1 MAEARDNGPDGGVA
15 SDGAVSAPRHLPA
28 DRAVRRN
35 FVWAAL
41 NGALFELGA
50 SFADSGTIVP
60 AFLGRLGAGA
70 PAVGAAA
77 TIARFGWLFPQ
88 LFAANYAQGVRHRKP
103 IYLVG
108 GGGRA
113 VSLGLLALVLF
124 TWPAPPH
131 DAAAPRALLVTF
143 FGLWTVFSFVAG
155 LAGVPYNDV
164 IARTIPSDWR
174 SRLLAVRLF
183 VGGVLAAGAGLLVR
197 AILGEA
203 AGASLQPYA
212 LIFAAGAIVL
222 AFSTACFARIEEPAA
237 PLGHSRLA
245 FAAFLRDGL
254 GVVRADRRFR
264 LFLYV
269 QWLSNVTRMSAPF
282 YLLQARQVSGIPEL
296 EVGTFLAAQMAGT
309 VVLNPLWGWWGDRRG
324 KLSLLKVLTGITAVS
339 PLLALGLSLGPVP
352 ATLALAGYVLVFFFV
367 GAAMTGE
374 IVGDLGYLMEISPDD
389 RRPEYSGYLNGLA
402 APSRLLPFVGGFIVA
417 FASFQLLFVL
427 SALAVA
433 ARFVVLAWLG
443 SAPIG
448 PAHDAAVGVK
458 R

>member
-1 MAEARDNGPDGGVA
+1 MAEVRNNGIGG
-15 SDGAVSAPRHLPA
+15 GADAATRYLPA

-108 GGGRA
+108 GTGRA
-113 VSLGLLALVLF
+113 VSLGLLAAILF
-124 TWPAPPH
+124 AWPSAPGET
-131 DAAAPRALLVTF
+131 AAPLMLLVTF
-143 FGLWTVFSFVAG
+143 FGLWTAFSFIAG

-164 IARTIPSDWR
+164 IARTIPSGWR

-183 VGGVLAAGAGLLVR
+183 TGGVLAAAAGLLVR
-197 AILGEA
+197 AILGDA
-203 AGASLQPYA
+203 PAASLQPYA
-212 LIFAAGAIVL
+212 LIFGAGAVVL
-222 AFSTACFARIEEPAA
+222 ALSTACFARIEEPPA
-237 PLGHSRLA
+237 PAGRRRPA
-245 FAAFLRDGL
+245 FAGFLRDGL
-254 GVVRADRRFR
+254 EVVRADRRFR

-296 EVGTFLAAQMAGT
+296 EVGTFLAAQMVGT

-339 PLLALGLSLGPVP
+339 PLLAIALSLHGVP
-352 ATLALAGYVLVFFFV
+352 GSLALAGYALVFFFV

-374 IVGDLGYLMEISPDD
+374 IVGDLGYLMEISPDE

-402 APSRLLPFVGGFIVA
+402 APSRLLPFVGGFVVA
-417 FASFQLLFVL
+417 LASFQLLFVL

-433 ARFVVLAWLG
+433 ARFLVLARLE
-443 SAPIG
+443 AV
-448 PAHDAAVGVK
+448 PAAAAHETAARIK